1 MSGITDP
8 NHPDYV
14 HRVDDIVVTARRR
27 PQYDGGFSLSNFM
40 AEINTSGIIQTS
52 RHLMQFTLPRG
63 MVDQYD
69 PNDVKKV
76 VLRCNATSIPGVSFA
91 ETEEIRQYGVGP
103 GVKHPYLPIFG
114 PIPATYIVDGAGVIH
129 KFFYDWANLV
139 VGFDSSQGMSAVNAY
154 GMNPYEVGYKDD
166 YSSEVRIYVYN
177 QQNNQIM
184 EVTLTDA
191 YPNSISPVPLSWS
204 ATDEFMLLNVTWD
217 YKDWSV
223 KYYDMQGNPIQ
234 GINTLRSITDLA
246 NHAAG
251 FAQRIGLPSSIV
263 SGISKI
269 ASGAQ
274 KITDIAAV
282 VSGGKSAILNT
293 VKSRFGF

>member
-1 MSGITDP
+1 
-8 NHPDYV
+8 
-14 HRVDDIVVTARRR
+14 
-27 PQYDGGFSLSNFM
+27 
-40 AEINTSGIIQTS
+40 
-52 RHLMQFTLPRG
+52 
-63 MVDQYD
+63 
-69 PNDVKKV
+69 
-76 VLRCNATSIPGVSFA
+76 
-91 ETEEIRQYGVGP
+91 
-103 GVKHPYLPIFG
+103 
-114 PIPATYIVDGAGVIH
+114 
-129 KFFYDWANLV
+129 
-139 VGFDSSQGMSAVNAY
+139 
-154 GMNPYEVGYKDD
+154 
-166 YSSEVRIYVYN
+166 
-177 QQNNQIM
+177 
-184 EVTLTDA
+184 
-191 YPNSISPVPLSWS
+191 
-204 ATDEFMLLNVTWD
+204 MLLNVTWD